1 MNFEP
6 SQSLHRTNFKP
17 ISGRLGFGVIG
28 YGYWGPNLARNVAES
43 SDFRLAGMCELD
55 DNRIADFKAKYRD
68 VKVVRELDR
77 MLADPKVDAV
87 AVATPPA
94 THFPLAKRALEAGKH
109 VLVEKPLAV
118 SSREA
123 AELVKLADELGL
135 VLMPG
140 HTFVYSPAVNKVDE
154 LIREGVLGEIYFATS
169 SRMNL
174 GKYQQSGVV
183 QDLAPHD
190 LSILIYWLRK
200 RVTQVTASGR
210 SVFQADIPETA
221 FLTLTFDGG
230 AQANVQLSWL
240 APRKLRQMLIVGSDR
255 MVQYDDSH
263 ADESVKVYDRG
274 LEFSAPPARSAKL
287 PTPANFGEYRATY
300 RAGDIVSPRIDAA
313 EPLGLELSDFAEA
326 IREGKVPRSSAEFGL
341 EVVLALEAL
350 ERSFRLGGQPV
361 QIPENAT
368 ANGNALVNGNG
379 NGNGSNGAVEAGAAA

>member
-17 ISGRLGFGVIG
+17 ASGRLGFGVIG

-118 SSREA
+118 SSCEA

-200 RVTQVTASGR
+200 RVTQVTANGR
-210 SVFQADIPETA
+210 SVFQDDVPETA

-255 MVQYDDSH
+255 MVQYDDSD

-274 LEFSAPPARSAKL
+274 LEFSAP
-287 PTPANFGEYRATY
+287 ANFGEYRASY
-300 RAGDIVSPRIDAA
+300 RAGDIVSPRIDPA
-313 EPLGLELSDFAEA
+313 EPLGLELRDFAES

-350 ERSFRLGGQPV
+350 ERSFQLGGQPV
-361 QIPENAT
+361 QIPEDAT
-368 ANGNALVNGNG
+368 ANGNGLANGNGATNGNGTNG
-379 NGNGSNGAVEAGAAA
+379 NGNGSNGAVQAGAAA

>member
-6 SQSLHRTNFKP
+6 SQSLHRTNLRP
-17 ISGRLGFGVIG
+17 ASARLGFGVIG

-55 DNRIADFKAKYRD
+55 ENRINDFKAKYRD

-77 MLADPKVDAV
+77 MLADPGVDAV

-94 THFPLAKRALEAGKH
+94 THYPLAKRALEAGKH

-118 SSREA
+118 SSCEA
-123 AELVKLADELGL
+123 AELVKLAKELGL

-190 LSILIYWLRK
+190 LSILIYWLRQ

-210 SVFQADIPETA
+210 SVFQADVPETA

-230 AQANVQLSWL
+230 AQANIQLSWL

-255 MVQYDDSH
+255 MVQYDDSD

-274 LEFSAPPARSAKL
+274 LEFSAP
-287 PTPANFGEYRATY
+287 ANFGEYRASY
-300 RAGDIVSPRIDAA
+300 RAGDIVSPRIDPA
-313 EPLGLELSDFAEA
+313 EPLGLELRDFAES
-326 IREGKVPRSSAEFGL
+326 IREGRAPRSSAEFGL

-350 ERSFRLGGQPV
+350 ESSFQRGGQPV
-361 QIPENAT
+361 QIPEDAT
-368 ANGNALVNGNG
+368 ANGNPLVNGNG
-379 NGNGSNGAVEAGAAA
+379 NGAVKASAAA